1 MFDFEKLDVY
11 QLVKDLNVKVLN
23 YLSSSD
29 LDDYFKNELRKST
42 LNIVLNL
49 AEGTGRRTF
58 SDKRYFYTRA
68 RSAVFESVALLD
80 VLKTAGKV
88 SETDYNEFY
97 GLYEQASKMLL
108 GMVKSFSG
116 KGRRKREDNE
126 ESENYQEEENYN
138 TY

>member
-23 YLSSSD
+23 FLPNSQ
-29 LDDYFKNELRKST
+29 LDDYFKNELKKST
-42 LNIVLNL
+42 LSIVLNL

-68 RSAVFESVALLD
+68 RSAVFESIAMLD
-80 VLKTAGKV
+80 VLKSLGKI
-88 SETDYNEFY
+88 SETEYNEFY
-97 GLYEQASKMLL
+97 TLYEQASKMLL

-116 KGRRKREDNE
+116 KGKKKE
-126 ESENYQEEENYN
+126 ENQEEENSYN